1 MQRESAMRSLTPKFI
16 IIKSV
21 VLLLVNLFTF
31 AIALLLTLILGS
43 LSSVLTARLI
53 ASGVSGVLF
62 YAYLFTAVKG
72 MKSPDDMTRT
82 VFVIRECVVGAVF
95 YAIPLVIALIVG
107 MSAAMNN
114 YLYMF
119 FMPSTFFAY
128 LTQSPLLGYVIH
140 LALYAVVVIAARCVV
155 VKAK

>member
-1 MQRESAMRSLTPKFI
+1 MKSLTPKFI

-31 AIALLLTLILGS
+31 AIALLLTLIFGS

-53 ASGVSGVLF
+53 AAGVSGVLF

-72 MKSPDDMTRT
+72 MKSPDDMTKA

-95 YAIPLVIALIVG
+95 YAIPLIVSLIVG
-107 MSAAMNN
+107 MSAAMTN
-114 YLYMF
+114 YVYMF

-128 LTQSPLLGYVIH
+128 LTQSPVLGYVIH
-140 LALYAVVVIAARCVV
+140 LALYAIVVIAARSM
-155 VKAK
+155 VKKVK